1 MIVKRAFG
9 VIIIYRIVTFCVL
22 DSLTERK
29 EKRIHGRKH
38 AYDSVYFSVRLLLLL
53 MFI

>member
-9 VIIIYRIVTFCVL
+9 VIIIYRVATFCVL

-38 AYDSVYFSVRLLLLL
+38 DSVYFSVRLVLLL

>member
-38 AYDSVYFSVRLLLLL
+38 DSVYFSVQLLLLL